1 MILIREEFS
10 GDSGRPTTRP
20 SKSGGSE
27 RMHSQEPCSVSA
39 DLYERSDDLFSLS
52 DDLYGRSD
60 DLYTCSAIPFLF
72 PDNLYT
78 LSDVPYTLS
87 DNLYTRLANLYRRSA
102 DLYTRSDDLFTCS
115 DVLYTRLAVR
125 FSLSADPFAP
135 PATRPTHSAEANSR
149 LAESFFPS
157 IETQSSSGRVLLF
170 RLWTSLRSQEGR
182 KPGSSR
188 PLFLMMKTRMTIK
201 TQFTWLRR

>member
-39 DLYERSDDLFSLS
+39 NLYERSDDLFTLSAHLFSLS
-52 DDLYGRSD
+52 DDLYERSD

-72 PDNLYT
+72 SDNLYT

-135 PATRPTHSAEANSR
+135 PATWPTHSAEANSR

-188 PLFLMMKTRMTIK
+188 PSF
-201 TQFTWLRR
+201 